1 MTKVLVVED
10 SIEMLSNL
18 NAILTLNGFTVITA
32 KDGLEGFAKAKN
44 TSPDVII
51 SDIMMPVMDGYDFLN
66 AIRDDEQL
74 QTVPFIFLTA
84 KVDRKDLREGMV
96 KGADDYITKP
106 FKSSELIEAINA
118 QLLKKEL
125 IKVKYDEIASNISS
139 YIPHELR
146 TPLIAIMGYTDLLL
160 SDLRGW
166 DEDTIE
172 NMLVNIKKASG
183 RLYKTIEKFIRY
195 SEIELLLANKQ
206 KKDLESLQEI
216 SAKENIALVAHK
228 VSKHYLRDEDLV
240 VELSDTKLK
249 IDEEHFQLLMEEL
262 VDNAFKFSSKSEF
275 VQIKDIPGEDCL
287 TLEITNQGMGMSPAE
302 IEKINPFVQHN
313 RKHIAQ
319 TGNGLG
325 LVTAVKLSKLYDIN
339 FEMQSEKN
347 KYFSVRLHFPDNR
360 ISHFA

>member
-18 NAILTLNGFTVITA
+18 CSILSLNGYSVSA
-32 KDGLEGFAKAKN
+32 ARDGLEGFAMAK
-44 TSPDVII
+44 SSHPDIII

-66 AIRDDEQL
+66 AVREDDQL

-84 KVDRKDLREGMV
+84 RVDRKDLREGMV

-106 FKSSELIEAINA
+106 FKSSELIEAINT

-160 SDLRGW
+160 SDLKGW
-166 DEDTIE
+166 DEDTIV
-172 NMLVNIKKASG
+172 NMLSNIKKASG
-183 RLYKTIEKFIRY
+183 RLYRTIEKFIRY

-206 KKDLESLQEI
+206 KKDLENLQEI
-216 SAKENIALVAHK
+216 SAKENVSLVAKK
-228 VSKHYLRDEDLV
+228 VSKHYLRDDDLV
-240 VELSDTKLK
+240 VELSDAKLK

-262 VDNAFKFSSKSEF
+262 VDNAFKFSNRSEC
-275 VQIKDIPGEDCL
+275 VKIKDIPGEDCL
-287 TLEITNQGMGMSPAE
+287 TLEITNQGMGMSPSE
-302 IEKINPFVQHN
+302 IEKINPFMQHN

-319 TGNGLG
+319 AGNGLG

-347 KYFSVRLHFPDNR
+347 KYFSVKLQFPESR
-360 ISHFA
+360 ITYCV